1 MHTVAPV
8 APSQRISRS
17 VRQRGGYAGKRRD
30 WSHPRVH
37 ISHSLIGRGVLL
49 LGVRPPLMNRWVR
62 REDGGDNKSHSY
74 ICAVFVAFLSFA
86 PFCRNDDVSIMDYSF
101 SGINTVKTQ

>member
-74 ICAVFVAFLSFA
+74 ICAVFVASFHLLHSA
-86 PFCRNDDVSIMDYSF
+86 GMMTSQSWIIHF
-101 SGINTVKTQ
+101 QA